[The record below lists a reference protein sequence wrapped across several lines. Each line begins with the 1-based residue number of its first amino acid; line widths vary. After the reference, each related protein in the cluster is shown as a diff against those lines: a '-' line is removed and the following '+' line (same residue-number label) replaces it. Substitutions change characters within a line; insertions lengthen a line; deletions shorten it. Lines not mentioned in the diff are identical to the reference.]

1 VKNRELVKAVIFD
14 LGGTIIKSAEPAQIF
29 HRILEAHRIHV
40 QTEKIRTAHRKNETE
55 HDPEDMAQQGI
66 EYWNRWNMTLL
77 KTIGIDENRELLARR
92 INEQWFDYADLQ
104 VFPDAA
110 QTLRELKRRRVKLG
124 VVTNA
129 LAEEIEKMFE
139 KLNLNNI
146 FDVAV
151 GCDACKK
158 AKPSREIFCYALDRL
173 KVRPENAVF
182 VGDSIKYDYEGAK
195 EAGMKTVLI
204 SRDGDAPVGVE
215 SVTNLN
221 EILKYID

>member
-1 VKNRELVKAVIFD
+1 MKNRELVKAVIFD
-14 LGGTIIKSAEPAQIF
+14 LGGTIIKSAEPPQIF
-29 HRILEAHRIHV
+29 HRILEAHGIHV

-66 EYWNRWNMTLL
+66 EYWNRWNMRLL

-110 QTLRELKRRRVKLG
+110 QTLEELKRRGVKLG

-129 LAEEIEKMFE
+129 LAEEIQKMFE

-158 AKPSREIFCYALDRL
+158 AKPSREIFYYALDRL

-215 SVTNLN
+215 SVTNLT

>member
-1 VKNRELVKAVIFD
+1 MKKRELVKAVIFD
-14 LGGTIIKSAEPAQIF
+14 LGGTIIKSDEPAQIF
-29 HRILEAHRIHV
+29 HRILEAHGIHV
-40 QTEKIRTAHRKNETE
+40 RTEKIRTAHRKNETE

-66 EYWNRWNMTLL
+66 EYWNRWNMRLL
-77 KTIGIDENRELLARR
+77 KTIGINENRELLARR

-110 QTLRELKRRRVKLG
+110 QILEELRRRGVKLG

-129 LAEEIEKMFE
+129 LAEEIQKMFK

-146 FDVAV
+146 FDIAV

-182 VGDSIKYDYEGAK
+182 VGDSVKYDYEGAK
-195 EAGMKTVLI
+195 EVGMKTMLI

-221 EILKYID
+221 EILKYVD

>member
-1 VKNRELVKAVIFD
+1 MKNQKLVKAVIFD

-29 HRILEAHRIHV
+29 RRILEAHGIHV

-66 EYWNRWNMTLL
+66 EYWNRWNMRLL

-104 VFPDAA
+104 VFPHVAE
-110 QTLRELKRRRVKLG
+110 TLEELKRRGVKLG

-129 LAEEIEKMFE
+129 LAEEIEKMFK

-204 SRDGDAPVGVE
+204 SRDGDAPVSVE

-221 EILKYID
+221 EILRHID